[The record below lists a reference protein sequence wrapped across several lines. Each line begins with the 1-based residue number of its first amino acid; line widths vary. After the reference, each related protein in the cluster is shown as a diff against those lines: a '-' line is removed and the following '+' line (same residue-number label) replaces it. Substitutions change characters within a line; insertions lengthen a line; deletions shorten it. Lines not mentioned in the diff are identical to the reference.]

1 MAKFD
6 TKTMYDFEK
15 YLELQRSGELNMVS
29 PEVREKLGI
38 TKDEHHY
45 ILEHYSELLDEY
57 EEFKK
62 VDELIE
68 DAVARSEG
76 DKEKG
81 LSPALE
87 IDLTED
93 NKEY

>member
-15 YLELQRSGELNMVS
+15 YLELQKSGELNMVS
-29 PEVREKLGI
+29 PEVRERLGL

-45 ILEHYSELLDEY
+45 ILMHYGELLEEY

-62 VDELIE
+62 VDELID
-68 DAVARSEG
+68 DAVARVEG
-76 DKEKG
+76 GPEQE
-81 LSPALE
+81 LSQGFQT
-87 IDLTED
+87 DLTEEG
-93 NKEY
+93 KEY